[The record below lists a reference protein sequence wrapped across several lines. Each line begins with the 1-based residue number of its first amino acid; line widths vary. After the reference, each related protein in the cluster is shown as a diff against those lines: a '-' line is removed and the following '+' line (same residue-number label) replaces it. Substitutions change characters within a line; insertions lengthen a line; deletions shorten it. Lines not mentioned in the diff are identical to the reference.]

1 MRLLL
6 PVGRSGMAI
15 AAGYLAL
22 FSLFLIPAPFAL
34 LCGYLGMRD
43 IKKSKDS
50 PNPKHGMGRCV
61 FGMIVG
67 AIGTALLVVSILS
80 FWYSPG
86 RPNP

>member
-50 PNPKHGMGRCV
+50 TNPKHGMGRCV

-67 AIGTALLVVSILS
+67 AIGTALLIFFLLASWWAPS
-80 FWYSPG
+80 Q
-86 RPNP
+86 